1 MLAESAMIQ
10 LESLELPTQG
20 LKQMLTG
27 RFPRVKGYLA
37 HGSFGLLIFTLATI
51 TATGQTFTTLANF
64 SGTNGKQPD
73 NIIQATDGNFYGTTY
88 EGGVG
93 NFGTIFRMTPSGAI
107 TTIHTFNGL
116 DGNQP
121 TPGLIQGSDGNLYG
135 TTQGDETH
143 TYGTVFKSTLNGA
156 LTTLHSFATAG
167 AEGQYPTALIEASD
181 GNFYGT
187 TTAGGIP
194 IPSGIESGWGVVFKV
209 TPPGVFTVLH
219 AFDGNDGDTPSSL
232 VQASDGN
239 LYGTTG
245 GGFGANAGGT
255 VFRLT
260 PAGALTNLYA
270 DPSPSGGGF
279 SNLLQGADGS
289 LYGAMASGA
298 FKMTLQGAFTPLC
311 NGGEVTISLGGRS
324 FTNVTKANR
333 SRVSFRLPTATSMG
347 PKPTA
352 SSRCFPMAR

>member
-1 MLAESAMIQ
+1 
-10 LESLELPTQG
+10 
-20 LKQMLTG
+20 
-27 RFPRVKGYLA
+27 
-37 HGSFGLLIFTLATI
+37 
-51 TATGQTFTTLANF
+51 
-64 SGTNGKQPD
+64 
-73 NIIQATDGNFYGTTY
+73 
-88 EGGVG
+88 
-93 NFGTIFRMTPSGAI
+93 MTPSGAI
-107 TTIHTFNGL
+107 TTIHTFKMAWT
-116 DGNQP
+116 GNQP

-194 IPSGIESGWGVVFKV
+194 IPSGIESGWGVVFQGYSAG
-209 TPPGVFTVLH
+209 GVHGSSCVRRKRRRY
-219 AFDGNDGDTPSSL
+219 PSSL

-311 NGGEVTISLGGRS
+311 NGGEVTISLGGTVIYQCNESEPIQS
-324 FTNVTKANR
+324 FIQASDGNFYGTEAN
-333 SRVSFRLPTATSMG
+333 SIFKMLPNGTLTVLYTFTGANAYGPGGLIQRKTEASMG
-347 PKPTA
+347 
-352 SSRCFPMAR
+352 